1 MPMAERKARTVWN
14 GNLADG
20 SGKLNFESSSAATD
34 LPVTW
39 AARTEVPG
47 GKTSPE
53 ELIAAAHASCYAMAF
68 SNVLSQAGHEPEQLT
83 IDAVCTLD
91 MVDGGPKVTKS
102 DLTVEGKVP
111 GLDQSKFQELANQA
125 ESGCPISNLLRG
137 NAEITV
143 TANLVS

>member
-1 MPMAERKARTVWN
+1 MPMAERKARAVWN
-14 GNLADG
+14 GNLTEG

-34 LPVTW
+34 LPVSW

-53 ELIAAAHASCYAMAF
+53 ELIASAHASCYAMAF
-68 SNVLSQAGHEPEQLT
+68 SNVLTQAGHEPEELT
-83 IDAVCTLD
+83 VDAVCTLD

-102 DLTVEGKVP
+102 ELTVEGKVP

-125 ESGCPISNLLRG
+125 DSGCPISNLLRG

-143 TANLVS
+143 TAKLAS